1 MLAARSI
8 NENVWDLDN
17 NLVFCNEL
25 NGFTRMISIETING
39 RRVKN
44 SYKADT
50 QKKVAELFPNGL
62 PKGMNVLFVSFAE

>member
-44 SYKADT
+44 SYK
-50 QKKVAELFPNGL
+50 G
-62 PKGMNVLFVSFAE
+62 VSYRI